1 MGSRFRGNDFAGT
14 TAFELSASAK
24 APVPPPKKSKSARR
38 RFARNSEG
46 ERQVSPG
53 VASCRLHPAST
64 ATVGKR
70 TASGHRRFFN
80 DHLLFAPRYRWWL
93 RQILRRFVI

>member
-1 MGSRFRGNDFAGT
+1 MTRYSAWVPAFAGT
-14 TAFELSASAK
+14 TAFGLSAKSKTGAS
-24 APVPPPKKSKSARR
+24 KSKSARR